1 MFTCDPLPPFLRC
14 GLNILESDVLNE
26 TLKLIKTGLKCPH
39 GVRAGQ
45 PVPGVFSDLRHSIK
59 TRWVS
64 ATHRVHRTQTNRLTL
79 TYPYCLHTHTH
90 TASLYLRVLIEICH
104 YVIPKN
110 SFLSVIMAGQYTTST
125 DQSGIPVRY
134 SPFKSFLATG
144 VRKSWVGLQV
154 YLIYRHS

>member
-64 ATHRVHRTQTNRLTL
+64 ATHRVQDTDKLTNGSVLSS
-79 TYPYCLHTHTH
+79 HTH